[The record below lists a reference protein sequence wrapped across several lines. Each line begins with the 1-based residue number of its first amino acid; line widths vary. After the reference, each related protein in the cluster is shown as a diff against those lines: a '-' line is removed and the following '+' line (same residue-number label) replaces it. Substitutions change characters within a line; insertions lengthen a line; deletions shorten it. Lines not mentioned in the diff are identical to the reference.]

1 MKKILPSLITGS
13 LVLTAVNVLAD
24 DAAINSDQR
33 YSHEAMDALTD
44 DAGAIESLTDAG
56 AIESLTGYNVNESAL
71 TKSTGIEFGGWASG
85 GVTYASHNNPSN
97 SNSPISF
104 NDRIN
109 EFQFNQLNLFME
121 KAVEKGDSWDFGGR
135 ADWMYGMDSTKTQAL
150 GWDNKIM
157 VEDKSSYYSV
167 AFPQAYAE
175 IYAPFGNGITAKVGH
190 FYTLIGYEVV
200 TSPDNFFYSHA
211 YTMLYGEPFT
221 HTGALLSYDIND
233 MVSVTG
239 GAVMGWDNFRE
250 SPGAWDFLGSV
261 SVKPDDDTSIVT
273 SLITGDTLFGGE
285 LRNTTMYSIV
295 LSHDFTDKLHY
306 VAQHDY
312 GVAQSTPNSIHADW
326 YGINQYLTYD
336 INDKLAAGLRAE
348 WFRDADGYRTGADGS
363 FYAVSAGVNYSPLS
377 WLKLRPE
384 LRYDNFAADNG
395 AAANGMATPFDGGN
409 ENDQI
414 GVAMDMIVTF

>member
-13 LVLTAVNVLAD
+13 LALTAINVLAD
-24 DAAINSDQR
+24 DA
-33 YSHEAMDALTD
+33 
-44 DAGAIESLTDAG
+44 GV
-56 AIESLTGYNVNESAL
+56 IESLTGYNVNESAL

-85 GVTYASHNNPSN
+85 GVTYASHNSPSN
-97 SNSPISF
+97 SNAPISF

-109 EFQFNQLNLFME
+109 EFQLNQLNLFME
-121 KAVEKGDSWDFGGR
+121 KAITKGDSWDFGGR
-135 ADWMYGMDSTKTQAL
+135 ADFMFGTDSRKTQAL

-157 VEDKSSYYSV
+157 TDPRFYDV

-175 IYAPFGNGITAKVGH
+175 VYAPFGNGITAKVGH

-250 SPGAWDFLGSV
+250 AAGAWDFLGSV
-261 SVKPDDDTSIVT
+261 TVTPDDDTSIVA
-273 SLITGDTLFGGE
+273 SLITGDTLVGDTV
-285 LRNTTMYSIV
+285 RNTTMYSIV
-295 LSHDFTDKLHY
+295 LSHDFTDSLHY

-312 GVAQSTPNSIHADW
+312 GTAQDTGVTQGNW

-348 WFRDADGYRTGADGS
+348 WFRDSDGYRTGADGS
-363 FYAVSAGVNYSPLS
+363 FYAVSAGVNYSPVS
-377 WLKLRPE
+377 WFKLRPE
-384 LRYDNFAADNG
+384 LRYDNFAADSG
-395 AAANGMATPFDGGN
+395 AAANGMATPFDAGN

>member
-175 IYAPFGNGITAKVGH
+175 IYAPI
-190 FYTLIGYEVV
+190 
-200 TSPDNFFYSHA
+200 
-211 YTMLYGEPFT
+211 
-221 HTGALLSYDIND
+221 
-233 MVSVTG
+233 
-239 GAVMGWDNFRE
+239 R
-250 SPGAWDFLGSV
+250 
-261 SVKPDDDTSIVT
+261 
-273 SLITGDTLFGGE
+273 
-285 LRNTTMYSIV
+285 
-295 LSHDFTDKLHY
+295 
-306 VAQHDY
+306 Q
-312 GVAQSTPNSIHADW
+312 W
-326 YGINQYLTYD
+326 YH
-336 INDKLAAGLRAE
+336 R
-348 WFRDADGYRTGADGS
+348 
-363 FYAVSAGVNYSPLS
+363 
-377 WLKLRPE
+377 
-384 LRYDNFAADNG
+384 
-395 AAANGMATPFDGGN
+395 
-409 ENDQI
+409 
-414 GVAMDMIVTF
+414 

>member
-56 AIESLTGYNVNESAL
+56 AIKSLTGYNVNESAL

-85 GVTYASHNNPSN
+85 GVSYASNNNSSH

-273 SLITGDTLFGGE
+273 SLITGDTLFGGV

-312 GVAQSTPNSIHADW
+312 GVAQGTPNDNQADW

-348 WFRDADGYRTGADGS
+348 WFRDADGYRTGFNGS
-363 FYAVSAGVNYSPLS
+363 FYAVSAGVNYKPVS
-377 WLKLRPE
+377 WFKLRPE
-384 LRYDNFAADNG
+384 LRYDNFAADSNV
-395 AAANGMATPFDGGN
+395 AAVEKTPFDIGS

>member
-24 DAAINSDQR
+24 DA
-33 YSHEAMDALTD
+33 
-44 DAGAIESLTDAG
+44 G

-71 TKSTGIEFGGWASG
+71 SKSTGLEFGGWASG

-109 EFQFNQLNLFME
+109 EFQFNQLNLYME

-157 VEDKSSYYSV
+157 VENKPSYYST

-175 IYAPFGNGITAKVGH
+175 IYAPFGNGITAKIGH

-250 SPGAWDFLGSV
+250 SPTAWDFLGSV
-261 SVKPDDDTSIVT
+261 TVKPDDNTSIVT
-273 SLITGDTLFGGE
+273 SLISGDTLFGGE

-363 FYAVSAGVNYSPLS
+363 FYAVSAGVNYKPVS
-377 WLKLRPE
+377 WFKLRPE

>member
-24 DAAINSDQR
+24 DA
-33 YSHEAMDALTD
+33 
-44 DAGAIESLTDAG
+44 G

-71 TKSTGIEFGGWASG
+71 SKSTGLEFGGWASG

-109 EFQFNQLNLFME
+109 EFQFNQLNLYME

-250 SPGAWDFLGSV
+250 SPTAWDFLGSV
-261 SVKPDDDTSIVT
+261 TVKPDDNTSIVT
-273 SLITGDTLFGGE
+273 SLISGDTLFGGE

-363 FYAVSAGVNYSPLS
+363 FYAVSAGVNYKPVS
-377 WLKLRPE
+377 WFKLRPE